1 METDH
6 FINSGYGWMCKH
18 CYPEM
23 SAPASDDRRTRAR
36 FHTEGEAEDKE
47 PAIST
52 PALARWRD
60 ASRRTLVC
68 PHCGIEETVSKA

>member
-6 FINSGYGWMCKH
+6 FINSGYGWVCKH

-23 SAPASDDRRTRAR
+23 DAPVSDRNTRAR

-47 PAIST
+47 TTLST
-52 PALARWRD
+52 QALARWRD

-68 PHCGIEETVSKA
+68 PHCGIEEMVSKA